1 MNVASAIKQLNS
13 DRKTTSSISL
23 LRYIQ
28 KNGSRTKH
36 VHDFNDFIIDNLGEI
51 QFMVNSQTNVSN
63 NFYNSL

>member
-1 MNVASAIKQLNS
+1 MTIASAIKQLHN
-13 DRKTTSSISL
+13 DRNTTSSISL

-28 KNGSRTKH
+28 SYGSRTKN
-36 VHDFNDFIIDNLGEI
+36 VNVLNDFIIENLGGI